1 MNMMYAMVMSRI
13 QEVATLR
20 ALGFRR
26 RSILGSFVLESAVL
40 SLMGGVLGCAFGS
53 IFNGYSA
60 GTSNFASFS
69 EIVFNFRI
77 TPDVIFWAILFSLVV
92 GVIGG
97 FLPAR
102 RAASVRLID
111 VLRQ

>member
-1 MNMMYAMVMSRI
+1 MGGAI
-13 QEVATLR
+13 GC
-20 ALGFRR
+20 ALGF
-26 RSILGSFVLESAVL
+26 V
-40 SLMGGVLGCAFGS
+40 
-53 IFNGYSA
+53 FNGYSA
-60 GTSNFASFS
+60 GTSNFTSFS
-69 EIVFNFRI
+69 EIVFNFRV
-77 TPDVIFWAILFSLVV
+77 TPDVIFWGMVFSLIV